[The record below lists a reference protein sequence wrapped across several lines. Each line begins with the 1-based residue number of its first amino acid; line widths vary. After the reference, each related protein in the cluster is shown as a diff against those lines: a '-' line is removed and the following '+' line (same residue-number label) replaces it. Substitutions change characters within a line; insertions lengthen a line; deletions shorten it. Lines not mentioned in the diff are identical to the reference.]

1 MPVGRRQA
9 AVDARGLPWMPWTC
23 IDALA
28 REDGTWHANFIPGQR
43 GAGFALKNVNFLNL
57 RQIFDPIWRHFHGLK
72 D

>member
-1 MPVGRRQA
+1 
-9 AVDARGLPWMPWTC
+9 MPWTC
-23 IDALA
+23 KDPLA

-57 RQIFDPIWRHFHGLK
+57 RQIFDPICRHFHGLK